1 VEIIAV
7 IGGILK
13 FFDQVKWFVGLL
25 QKTPME
31 KVNQVMAEVD
41 AAFKKAEL
49 TNDTSEIEDILNG

>member
-1 VEIIAV
+1 LEIIAV
-7 IGGILK
+7 IGGIIK

-41 AAFKKAEL
+41 SAFKKAET